1 MKITIL
7 YGSTTGTTEAIA
19 GILERA
25 LSGHEVTVMNVTDV
39 KDAVLKASDYI
50 LLGSS
55 TWGYGELQDD
65 FADYIDTM
73 TEEVFKEKSVGVFGA
88 GDEAGFTDVFCEA
101 VKIIT
106 NKLEYLGANVVIE
119 GLKIDGDANDH
130 VEEIEAFAAK
140 VN

>member
-7 YGSTTGTTEAIA
+7 YGSTTGTTETIA
-19 GILERA
+19 GILQTN
-25 LSGHEVTVMNVTDV
+25 LSNHDVTVKNVN
-39 KDAVLKASDYI
+39 DANNDELKASDYI

-65 FADYIDTM
+65 FAEYIETMNEDTY
-73 TEEVFKEKSVGVFGA
+73 KGKSVAVFGA

-101 VKIIT
+101 VGIIT
-106 NKLEYLGANVVIE
+106 TKLESLGANLLID

-130 VEEIEAFAAK
+130 LDAILEFAAK
-140 VN
+140 VK